1 MPKASP
7 LPRKYTSY
15 IEDVQASLRLI
26 AKKAKLVLE
35 NLESEHRPIP
45 RMQNA
50 LREIETEA
58 YRAALDLADIEIAGT
73 CDVCPVAPPTT
84 KLQAHLL
91 ILADALEQQATLA
104 RECAQPAAAMK
115 LELNGRNGHHA

>member
-1 MPKASP
+1 MGHLHVI
-7 LPRKYTSY
+7 LPIRFSTCE
-15 IEDVQASLRLI
+15 IQ

-35 NLESEHRPIP
+35 SLESEHRPIQ
-45 RMQNA
+45 RLQNV

-58 YRAALDLADIEIAGT
+58 YRAALDLADIEIADT

-91 ILADALEQQATLA
+91 VLADVLEQQASLA
-104 RECAQPAAAMK
+104 RECAQPAVVLKA
-115 LELNGRNGHHA
+115 EHNGRNGHQA

>member
-1 MPKASP
+1 LITFALFLVAVRNP
-7 LPRKYTSY
+7 LNGY
-15 IEDVQASLRLI
+15 
-26 AKKAKLVLE
+26 
-35 NLESEHRPIP
+35 
-45 RMQNA
+45 
-50 LREIETEA
+50 
-58 YRAALDLADIEIAGT
+58 
-73 CDVCPVAPPTT
+73 PPTT